1 MVMIDPFGSVI
12 EFHLPLLMI
21 HEHEQMAKRFSFFQ
35 LCQLQSKILRCK
47 MKFIVFVQVLFCI
60 EKYLV
65 IKIVS
70 KTVTY

>member
-35 LCQLQSKILRCK
+35 FCQLQSKILRSK
-47 MKFIVFVQVLFCI
+47 MKFLVLIQLLFCI
-60 EKYLV
+60 EKWQI
-65 IKIVS
+65 IKAIFI
-70 KTVTY
+70 